1 MLELLLAV
9 ESAPYIH
16 EPVVLGAHVA
26 AGSIYAEEKLY
37 DAVDGDEELDMLE
50 ISGAAAKPCL
60 GRTVVNGEP
69 DDGTRVAWG
78 NQTGQRDCCME
89 LTEVDA
95 TGVCSYS
102 FAPLLLCE
110 FELLVILLRVPV
122 PHIEP
127 VPEAS
132 PPL

>member
-26 AGSIYAEEKLY
+26 AGSIYAKEKLY
-37 DAVDGDEELDMLE
+37 DTVDGDEELDMLE
-50 ISGAAAKPCL
+50 ICGAAAKPCL
-60 GRTVVNGEP
+60 SRTVVNGEP

-78 NQTGQRDCCME
+78 NQTGKRDCRME
-89 LTEVDA
+89 LAEVDA
-95 TGVCSYS
+95 TGVRSYS
-102 FAPLLLCE
+102 LAPSPLCE
-110 FELLVILLRVPV
+110 LELLVVLLRVPA
-122 PHIEP
+122 PYIET